1 MIFLARTR
9 LFFLFYFEM
18 NEFDSFERKLSNS
31 RVYKNIVVFIIA
43 KFSEFMLKLTI
54 CNNIITLT

>member
-18 NEFDSFERKLSNS
+18 NEFDSFEKKLSNS
-31 RVYKNIVVFIIA
+31 RVYKNIVVFIIT

-54 CNNIITLT
+54 CNIIITLT

>member
-1 MIFLARTR
+1 
-9 LFFLFYFEM
+9 M
-18 NEFDSFERKLSNS
+18 NEFDSFEKKLSNS

>member
-18 NEFDSFERKLSNS
+18 NEFDSFEKKLSNS

-54 CNNIITLT
+54 CNIIITLT